1 MKTIGGLP
9 MTKSQEKKAKVIIHG
24 ASAAAAGVGAG
35 LAQLPGTDN
44 AVIVPIQVG
53 MVVTLGAV
61 FGINLTESA
70 AKATL
75 ATATATFVGRGIS
88 QFLVGW
94 IPGIGNALN
103 ASTAA
108 GVTEAIGWTIA
119 KDFARQNQKQ
129 IENK

>member
-1 MKTIGGLP
+1 
-9 MTKSQEKKAKVIIHG
+9 
-24 ASAAAAGVGAG
+24 
-35 LAQLPGTDN
+35 
-44 AVIVPIQVG
+44 

-94 IPGIGNALN
+94 IPGIGNILN

-108 GVTEAIGWTIA
+108 GVTEAIGWAIA
-119 KDFARQNQKQ
+119 KDFAHQIKKM
-129 IENK
+129 IENKKG